1 MSENPR
7 VRHVG
12 GSLVLAALLH
22 AGVSLATC
30 PACAGAAEEKA
41 KSVWPLVGAFLL
53 VPPAVL
59 GTLAVL
65 IRRETRTAPPG
76 PGI

>member
-1 MSENPR
+1 MRENLR
-7 VRHVG
+7 MRHVG
-12 GSLVLAALLH
+12 GSLLLAALLLS
-22 AGVSLATC
+22 GSRLAAC
-30 PACAGAAEEKA
+30 PACAGASDEKT

-59 GTLAVL
+59 GALAVL
-65 IRRETRTAPPG
+65 IRRETRTSPTG

>member
-1 MSENPR
+1 MTNR
-7 VRHVG
+7 L
-12 GSLVLAALLH
+12 LVPAALL
-22 AGVSLATC
+22 ALAFAARPAEATC

-65 IRRETRTAPPG
+65 IRRETRTSPRD

>member
-1 MSENPR
+1 MSENPC
-7 VRHVG
+7 VRHLG

-22 AGVSLATC
+22 SGVSVASC

-41 KSVWPLVGAFLL
+41 KSVWPLVGAFLS
-53 VPPAVL
+53 PPAVL

-65 IRRETRTAPPG
+65 IRRETRTSPSG

>member
-1 MSENPR
+1 MTKRPWLR
-7 VRHVG
+7 AACLAFPA
-12 GSLVLAALLH
+12 LVAVSRPAA
-22 AGVSLATC
+22 ATC

-59 GTLAVL
+59 GALAVL
-65 IRRETRTAPPG
+65 IHRETRTSPPG

>member
-1 MSENPR
+1 MTKRPW
-7 VRHVG
+7 
-12 GSLVLAALLH
+12 LLAACLALPALV
-22 AGVSLATC
+22 AGSRPATATC

-41 KSVWPLVGAFLL
+41 KSVWRLVGAFLL

-59 GTLAVL
+59 GTLALL
-65 IRRETRTAPPG
+65 IRRETRTSPPG

>member
-1 MSENPR
+1 MTKRPLLR
-7 VRHVG
+7 AACLALPA
-12 GSLVLAALLH
+12 LVAVSRPAAT
-22 AGVSLATC
+22 AC
-30 PACAGAAEEKA
+30 PTCAGAAEEKA
-41 KSVWPLVGAFLL
+41 KAVWPLVGAFLL

-65 IRRETRTAPPG
+65 IRRETRSSPPG

>member
-1 MSENPR
+1 MTKR
-7 VRHVG
+7 
-12 GSLVLAALLH
+12 LLFLAALLALAAAARP
-22 AGVSLATC
+22 AGATC

-65 IRRETRTAPPG
+65 IRRETRTSPPG